1 MIPQVPNLCG
11 VFCFSYQFLV
21 VIELFGTLT
30 LPVAICLS
38 YALSINMILNPP
50 TTFQEGIPI
59 LLLVTS
65 LVLPALLILFT
76 TRQASYVLWMLVYLL
91 ALPIWNFVLPVYAFW
106 HLDDL
111 SWGDT
116 RRVEGE
122 TKHQQQQQQ
131 KVYSEDKTA
140 VFDGT
145 SVPLRRWA
153 DWEKSR
159 LRKLR
164 REELRKQHL
173 AARAEQAQRQNQ
185 LNAMVVDPSRFIET
199 RHSLAGPDEWVADK
213 WGADIGGVSPSP
225 KSPISLVLP
234 VN

>member
-1 MIPQVPNLCG
+1 
-11 VFCFSYQFLV
+11 
-21 VIELFGTLT
+21 
-30 LPVAICLS
+30 
-38 YALSINMILNPP
+38 MILTPP
-50 TTFQEGIPI
+50 TSFQEGIPV
-59 LLLVTS
+59 LLLITG

-76 TRQASYVLWMLVYLL
+76 TRQASYVLWMFAYLL

-111 SWGDT
+111 TWGDT

-122 TKHQQQQQQ
+122 TKQHQQ

-164 REELRKQHL
+164 KDELKRQHL
-173 AARAEQAQRQNQ
+173 QRVEEARRHNQ
-185 LNAMVVDPSRFIET
+185 LLNAMDARFDA
-199 RHSLAGPDEWVADK
+199 HSLGPEDMADLKEADLEQEEWQWV
-213 WGADIGGVSPSP
+213 
-225 KSPISLVLP
+225 
-234 VN
+234 